1 MRIPS
6 VLAAICVAVHA
17 AAPAVA
23 LADAKARSVVATLPS
38 TPHRGMPRVN
48 IMLNGKGP
56 YAFAIDTGAP
66 GPVIIDPKVVAE
78 LGLQKVGEEMM
89 NDGSENNQYPAPVYG
104 IDSLTFGT
112 KTFSSLTGVA
122 VDMGRWGA
130 TVSGMF
136 GMDVFKDHVLVLDYA
151 ADEVSIEEG
160 PLPPADGI
168 SRFDVVIRPDGMIE
182 LPLTVAGQ
190 SMAAVLDTGN
200 TIKSGFSASDG
211 LAAKLRREEGVV
223 SGTARTVT
231 NNITLRT
238 AALAGPVTLGPN
250 TLPVTHFNYPTPG
263 GYEAILGSAALA
275 GARLKVDQRSRR
287 IEITWPGAK
296 PASK

>member
-6 VLAAICVAVHA
+6 ILAAVCFGVYA
-17 AAPAVA
+17 AAPAIV
-23 LADAKARSVVATLPS
+23 LADVKAGSVVATLPS
-38 TPHRGMPRVN
+38 MPHRGMPRVN
-48 IMLNGKGP
+48 IMLNSKGP

-66 GPVIIDPKVVAE
+66 GPVIIDPKVAAE

-89 NDGSENNQYPAPVYG
+89 SDGSENNQYPAPVYR

-112 KTFSSLTGVA
+112 RTFSSLTGVA

-136 GMDVFKDHVLVLDYA
+136 GMEVFKDHGLVLDYA

-182 LPLTVAGQ
+182 LPLTVAGR
-190 SMAAVLDTGN
+190 SVAAVLDTGN
-200 TIKSGFSASDG
+200 TIKSGFSAPDG
-211 LAAKLRREEGVV
+211 LAAKLRRDEGVV

-231 NNITLRT
+231 NTITLHT

-250 TLPVTHFNYPTPG
+250 TLPVTEVNYPTPG
-263 GYEAILGSAALA
+263 GFEAILGSAALA

-287 IEITWPGAK
+287 IEISWPSAK

>member
-1 MRIPS
+1 MRVPS
-6 VLAAICVAVHA
+6 VLAAVCVAFHA
-17 AAPAVA
+17 FAPAIA
-23 LADAKARSVVATLPS
+23 LADGKAVVATLPS

-66 GPVIIDPKVVAE
+66 GRVIIDPKVVAE

-89 NDGSENNQYPAPVYG
+89 SDGSENNQYPTPIYG

-112 KTFSSLTGVA
+112 KTFSSLTGVV
-122 VDMGRWGA
+122 VDMGRWGS

-136 GMDVFKDHVLVLDYA
+136 GMEVFKDHVLVLDYA
-151 ADEVSIEEG
+151 ADQVSIEEG
-160 PLPPADGI
+160 PLPPADGV

-190 SMAAVLDTGN
+190 AVNAVLDTGN
-200 TIKSGFSASDG
+200 TIKSGFSAPDG
-211 LAAKLRREEGVV
+211 LAAKLRRDEGVV

-238 AALAGPVTLGPN
+238 AELAGPVTLGPN
-250 TLPVTHFNYPTPG
+250 TLPVTNVNYPTPG
-263 GYEAILGSAALA
+263 GYEAILGSAALR
-275 GARLKVDQRSRR
+275 GARLKVDQTSRR
-287 IEITWPGAK
+287 IEITWPSAK
-296 PASK
+296 PAN

>member
-1 MRIPS
+1 MRVPS
-6 VLAAICVAVHA
+6 VLAAVCVAILA
-17 AAPAVA
+17 AAPAIV
-23 LADAKARSVVATLPS
+23 LADAKAGSVVATLPS

-66 GPVIIDPKVVAE
+66 GRVIIDPKVVAE
-78 LGLQKVGEEMM
+78 LGLPKVGEEMM
-89 NDGSENNQYPAPVYG
+89 SDGSDTNQYPAPVHG

-112 KTFSSLTGVA
+112 KTFSSLTGVV
-122 VDMGRWGA
+122 VDMGRWGS

-136 GMDVFKDHVLVLDYA
+136 GMEVFKDHVLVLDYA
-151 ADEVSIEEG
+151 VDRVSIEEG

-190 SMAAVLDTGN
+190 AVKVVLDTGN
-200 TIKSGFSASDG
+200 TIKSGFSAPDG
-211 LAAKLRREEGVV
+211 LAAKVRRDEGVV

-231 NNITLRT
+231 NTITLRT
-238 AALAGPVTLGPN
+238 ADLAGPVTLGPN
-250 TLPVTHFNYPTPG
+250 TLPVTEVNYPTPG
-263 GYEAILGSAALA
+263 GFEAILGSAALR
-275 GARLKVDQRSRR
+275 GARLKIDQASRR
-287 IEITWPGAK
+287 IEITWPSAK
-296 PASK
+296 PAS